1 MRIIAFFENLSFIA
15 EARTSS
21 VDRFNRY
28 DTMKKKKKKRVR
40 VKVDVAGQ
48 GQVKRKIEL

>member
-1 MRIIAFFENLSFIA
+1 MRIIAFFENLPLIA
-15 EARTSS
+15 EARKVS

-28 DTMKKKKKKRVR
+28 GTMKKERVR

>member
-1 MRIIAFFENLSFIA
+1 LRIIAFFENLSFIA

-28 DTMKKKKKKRVR
+28 DTMKKKKKRVR